1 MACRRTPWVRL
12 SFTVFLSALTAFL
25 AYAEDWPQF
34 RGPTGQGHSA
44 ETGLP
49 LQWSE
54 NKNIVWKTPV
64 PGLGWSSPVVS
75 GGLVW
80 LTTAFERE
88 DPVSLRVLA
97 FDVKTGHETLNVELF
112 KVPVDPLLNPKNSY
126 ATPTPII
133 EGDRVYVHFGMDGT
147 AALTTAGDVIWKTRL
162 SYQALH
168 GQGGSPVLYRDLL
181 IISCDGDEDAFVVAL
196 DKRTGE
202 IRWKTARRRPSAQAY
217 STPLVIHVGD
227 QDEVVSTGGYGAA
240 AYEPLSGKELWYV
253 RYPDGY
259 SNVPRP
265 VYGHGLVY
273 LATGLQ
279 HPSLLAVRPDGSG
292 DVTGTHIAWRLDRGV
307 PVTSSPLLVGDE
319 LYMVSDIGIATCM
332 DAESGKIHWQQRL
345 DENHSAS
352 PVFADGRI
360 YFLSEQGVTNVL
372 APGNKFRKLA
382 TNSLDGLT
390 LASPAISNGSIYLRS
405 STHLYRITDSK

>member
-1 MACRRTPWVRL
+1 
-12 SFTVFLSALTAFL
+12 
-25 AYAEDWPQF
+25 
-34 RGPTGQGHSA
+34 
-44 ETGLP
+44 
-49 LQWSE
+49 
-54 NKNIVWKTPV
+54 
-64 PGLGWSSPVVS
+64 
-75 GGLVW
+75 
-80 LTTAFERE
+80 
-88 DPVSLRVLA
+88 
-97 FDVKTGHETLNVELF
+97 
-112 KVPVDPLLNPKNSY
+112 
-126 ATPTPII
+126 
-133 EGDRVYVHFGMDGT
+133 
-147 AALTTAGDVIWKTRL
+147 
-162 SYQALH
+162 
-168 GQGGSPVLYRDLL
+168 
-181 IISCDGDEDAFVVAL
+181 
-196 DKRTGE
+196 
-202 IRWKTARRRPSAQAY
+202 
-217 STPLVIHVGD
+217 
-227 QDEVVSTGGYGAA
+227 
-240 AYEPLSGKELWYV
+240 
-253 RYPDGY
+253 
-259 SNVPRP
+259 